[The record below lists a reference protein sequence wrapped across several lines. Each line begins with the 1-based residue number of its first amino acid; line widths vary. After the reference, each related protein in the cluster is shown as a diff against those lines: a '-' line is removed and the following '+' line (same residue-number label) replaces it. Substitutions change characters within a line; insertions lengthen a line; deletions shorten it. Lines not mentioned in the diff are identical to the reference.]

1 MSQEEVFI
9 WVGWVICL
17 GLSFVLSGMEAGVFA
32 LNRVRLRQ
40 QARSGRKTA
49 IRLMKFLNNPEQFLW
64 TLFIGNTLVNFFIL
78 AWALMVLEF
87 HLGRWPVLLWGA
99 FAVVVFDFYTLVD
112 LLPKRLFHLAPNR
125 FCTLFAGP
133 VRWVHIGLRPLVK
146 AVERGASLLA
156 GWRSEAA
163 LSGQLFGNREEL
175 RVILQESARGFTS
188 DERLLIDRVM
198 DLHSITARQLMK
210 PMQLAVTV
218 HMETRLSEAFQ
229 LARQRGLS
237 RFPVWD
243 ARGDQRAIAG
253 MLDLDWV
260 VYRDDLEPEASIA
273 RFVKPAVFVDESL
286 PVEKAL
292 RRMRRSG
299 QQLVVV
305 VGRNQ
310 RELGLLAMQDVLR
323 RMFGEVNF

>member
-1 MSQEEVFI
+1 MSQTDLFI
-9 WVGWVICL
+9 WLGWSACL
-17 GLSFVLSGMEAGVFA
+17 VVSFVLSGMEAGVFA

-40 QARSGRKTA
+40 QARSGRRTA

-78 AWALMVLEF
+78 AWVLLVLESY
-87 HLGRWPVLLWGA
+87 LGRWPLALWGA

-112 LLPKRLFHLAPNR
+112 LLPKRLFRLAPNR

-146 AVERGASLLA
+146 AVEWGATLLA
-156 GWRSEAA
+156 GWRHESS

-175 RVILQESARGFTS
+175 RVVLQESALGFTS
-188 DERLLIDRVM
+188 DERVLINRVM
-198 DLHSITARQLMK
+198 DLHSVTARHLMK

-218 HMETRLSEAFQ
+218 NMDTPLSEVFQ
-229 LARQRGLS
+229 LSKERGLS

-243 ARGDQRAIAG
+243 VQGTQRAIAG
-253 MLDLDWV
+253 MLDLDQV
-260 VYRDDLEPEASIA
+260 VYRDDLELDASIA
-273 RFVKPAVFVDESL
+273 RFLKPAVFVDENL

-305 VGRNQ
+305 VGRRQ

-323 RMFGEVNF
+323 RIFGEVGF

>member
-1 MSQEEVFI
+1 MNQADVII
-9 WVGWVICL
+9 WVGWIACL
-17 GLSFVLSGMEAGVFA
+17 GLSFLLSGMEAGVFA

-40 QARSGRKTA
+40 QARAGRKA
-49 IRLMKFLNNPEQFLW
+49 AARVMKFLRNPEQFLW

-78 AWALMVLEF
+78 AWVLYVLDAW
-87 HLGRWPVLLWGA
+87 LGRWPLALWA
-99 FAVVVFDFYTLVD
+99 TFAVVVFDFYTLFD
-112 LLPKRLFHLAPNR
+112 LLPKTLFRQAPNR

-146 AVERGASLLA
+146 CVEWGASLLV
-156 GWRSEAA
+156 GWRQESA

-175 RVILQESARGFTS
+175 RVIMQESARGLTS
-188 DERLLIDRVM
+188 DERRLINRVM
-198 DLHSITARQLMK
+198 DLHSVTARQLMK

-218 HMETRLSEAFQ
+218 NMGISLSEAFS
-229 LARQRGLS
+229 LARERGLS

-243 ARGDQRAIAG
+243 LQGDRRHVAG
-253 MLDLDWV
+253 MLDLDTV
-260 VYRDDLEPEASIA
+260 VYREDLEPAASIA
-273 RFVKPAVFVDESL
+273 RFVRPAVFVAESL

-292 RRMRRSG
+292 RRMRRTG

-310 RELGLLAMQDVLR
+310 RELGLLAMQDVLKR
-323 RMFGEVNF
+323 IFGEVEF